1 MVTKFELR
9 IPKASEISE
18 EDLEQS
24 AREIQEFE
32 HNEIDNYDPG
42 AMPDDDDF
50 DVCEA
55 WAQPNPGAMADDDF
69 DDLVISAIDEDDEDE
84 EDYDEDED
92 F

>member
-50 DVCEA
+50 DD
-55 WAQPNPGAMADDDF
+55 PGAMADDDF